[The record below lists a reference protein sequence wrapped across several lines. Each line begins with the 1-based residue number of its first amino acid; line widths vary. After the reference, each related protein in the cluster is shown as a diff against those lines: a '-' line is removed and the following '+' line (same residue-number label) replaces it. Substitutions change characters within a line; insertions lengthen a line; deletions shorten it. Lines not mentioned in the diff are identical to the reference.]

1 MTAEP
6 LSQGV
11 WSADPS
17 KQKSAGYTIEDVL
30 NLPDDSPRVE
40 LSDGVPTEIR
50 LPIAD
55 ITP

>member
-6 LSQGV
+6 LSQAV

-17 KQKSAGYTIEDVL
+17 

-40 LSDGVPTEIR
+40 QSDGVPTEIR